1 MKFGGSQSPSEC
13 LEQAIVKEEQIDEN
27 ILGQTRNYGS
37 LISFIF
43 LMQILPKGFNL
54 DSHAEKDSSMNYNL
68 SCDRQNGQ
76 VQNKGS
82 NKLNDF
88 DIF

>member
-1 MKFGGSQSPSEC
+1 M
-13 LEQAIVKEEQIDEN
+13 KEEQIDEN
-27 ILGQTRNYGS
+27 VLGQTRNYVS

-43 LMQILPKGFNL
+43 PMQILPKRFNL
-54 DSHAEKDSSMNYNL
+54 DWHAEKDSSMNYNL

>member
-1 MKFGGSQSPSEC
+1 MPGV
-13 LEQAIVKEEQIDEN
+13 EQAIVKEEQIDESV
-27 ILGQTRNYGS
+27 LGQTRNYAS
-37 LISFIF
+37 LVSFIF
-43 LMQILPKGFNL
+43 LMQILPKRFNL
-54 DSHAEKDSSMNYNL
+54 DWHAEKDTSMNYNL
-68 SCDRQNGQ
+68 FCDRQNGQ